1 MSTVVEQESVKL
13 TEEDISVLSDDK
25 LYNLYLDAIANND
38 IWLRDTLGLAMSRRI
53 QSSGEQ

>member
-1 MSTVVEQESVKL
+1 MSTVVEQEFKL